1 MTPCFLAPSTWLTF
15 QHESAFLH
23 HPCHSSKWWR
33 EMGRK
38 SGMEKGK
45 TPMKR
50 LTPCPEWRVPFTPAK
65 QTWEPAQEI
74 EHPEQLENA
83 ACLSPLSNACL
94 NLSISWGQKKKPKW
108 KRENPGQLPQEEAW
122 PGNKSIGT
130 EGVIQS
136 ASLNKTRVLQKGVQP
151 AGDSSGVPW
160 GISITFSERTAR
172 DPKSF

>member
-94 NLSISWGQKKKPKW
+94 NLSISWGQKKKT
-108 KRENPGQLPQEEAW
+108 QVEERKSRSAATGGSLAGKQVHRDRGSDSICKSEQDPSSSKGGAACW
-122 PGNKSIGT
+122 RQQWGALGN
-130 EGVIQS
+130 
-136 ASLNKTRVLQKGVQP
+136 LNHL
-151 AGDSSGVPW
+151 
-160 GISITFSERTAR
+160 F
-172 DPKSF
+172 